1 MPALRAASATVK
13 MLVGRPLGSVQ
24 SLASRDSQPRALSMH
39 SRTWLRPVSTVARVG
54 EHTVPPLWKWVNCTV
69 CGLAARA
76 SRWGVLALP
85 PVKPTSPRPMS
96 SAITMTTCGPE
107 AAADARCTAGHSSS
121 RAAATAIPQPPSS
134 HLVSQPP

>member
-24 SLASRDSQPRALSMH
+24 SPASRDSQPRALSMH

-96 SAITMTTCGPE
+96 SAITMTTCGRE
-107 AAADARCTAGHSSS
+107 APADARCTAGHSSS
-121 RAAATAIPQPPSS
+121 MAAATAIPQPPSR
-134 HLVSQPP
+134 LAVTW